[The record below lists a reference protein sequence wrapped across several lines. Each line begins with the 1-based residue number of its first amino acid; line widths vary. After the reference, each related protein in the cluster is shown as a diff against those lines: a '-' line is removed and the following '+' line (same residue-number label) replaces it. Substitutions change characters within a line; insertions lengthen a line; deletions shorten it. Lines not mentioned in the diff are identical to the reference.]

1 MDVLEAWGNRKKTF
15 VLTNNQTFR
24 IMCALD
30 DTLKDLSV
38 GKEELLKAASSVK
51 APNLVENLK
60 ELAAIQEERIHEIN
74 EIKQILNEC

>member
-1 MDVLEAWGNRKKTF
+1 MDELETWGKRKKTF
-15 VLTNNQTFR
+15 VLTNNQVFR
-24 IMCALD
+24 IMCSLD